1 MLRSCFDGSALA
13 WRQAG
18 TCGRVHPI
26 AYWCICR
33 GRDPEMSLVMY
44 RTMAAMLNRTL
55 GTSALLWIVSTFA
68 VTFEDSLSCVYLVEF
83 VGIFEKV
90 RIS

>member
-1 MLRSCFDGSALA
+1 
-13 WRQAG
+13 
-18 TCGRVHPI
+18 
-26 AYWCICR
+26 
-33 GRDPEMSLVMY
+33 
-44 RTMAAMLNRTL
+44 MAAMLNRTL